1 LLALHQEPAWA
12 LSQAQFAMLE
22 VARQASFGS
31 NHLCK
36 GNTNYPNN
44 LTGEP
49 VTETNLRARA

>member
-1 LLALHQEPAWA
+1 LALHQEPAWE

-22 VARQASFGS
+22 VERRASFGM

-44 LTGEP
+44 QTAEP
-49 VTETNLRARA
+49 VTATDLRARA